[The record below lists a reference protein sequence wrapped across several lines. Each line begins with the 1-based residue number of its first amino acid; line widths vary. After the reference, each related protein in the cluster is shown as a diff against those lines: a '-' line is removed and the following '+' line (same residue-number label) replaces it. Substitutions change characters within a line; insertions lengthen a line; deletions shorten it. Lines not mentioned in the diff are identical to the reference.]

1 MIDPPDLLPFDGDWE
16 LYEERVYEV
25 FMDTFVRAG
34 IRFQGAR
41 VSAQYRPETR
51 GKGFSFWHVISEAP
65 HPGNR
70 NEEDRIP
77 DPRRCERIAWI
88 PWAIEH
94 ASNGTD
100 GFSWWENRRG
110 RDTRVVIWAEAW
122 DFVVILAK
130 RRDYYLLK
138 TAYCDLKPHRRRTFE
153 KEREA
158 FWQARK
164 G

>member
-1 MIDPPDLLPFDGDWE
+1 MIDPPELLPFAGEWQR
-16 LYEERVYEV
+16 YEDRVYEV
-25 FMDTFVRAG
+25 FMDSFVRAG
-34 IRFQGAR
+34 IRFQSVR
-41 VSAQYRPETR
+41 VKAQFRPESR
-51 GKGFSFWHVISEAP
+51 GKGYSFWHVISEAP

-70 NEEDRIP
+70 NEEDRVP

-88 PWAIEH
+88 AWAIEH

-110 RDTRVVIWAEAW
+110 RDTRVVIWAEPW

-138 TAYCDLKPHRRRTFE
+138 TAYCDLKPHRRRSFQ

-158 FWQARK
+158 FWQAQK